1 MLFFILLGL
10 GIISCVVFNYLRV
23 KEGAIKALLVKGFTS
38 VLFVSCGAVA
48 AAGNLDSENI
58 MFALFV
64 IVGLVFGLMGDI
76 WLDLKWMCPDDNETY
91 TFAGFGAFMIGHLV
105 YISGL
110 LTFYADFS
118 KPLHIVV
125 PAVLAAVMAAVVILL
140 EKPQKLNYGRFKA
153 ITAVY
158 GFVLIFMTLLSGSL
172 AFMNGFDNM
181 VLNFMFAGG
190 VFFLISDLI
199 LSGTYFGEGKNRPVD
214 IVTNHATYYIAQF
227 LIASS
232 LLFI

>member
-1 MLFFILLGL
+1 MLYFFLLGL
-10 GIISCVVFNYLRV
+10 GVISCIIFNYLRV
-23 KEGAIKALLVKGFTS
+23 KEGAVKALLMKGFTS
-38 VLFVSCGAVA
+38 VLFVSCA
-48 AAGNLDSENI
+48 AAATASNIESANI

-76 WLDLKWMCPDDNETY
+76 WLDLKWMCPDDNDTY

-105 YISGL
+105 YICGL
-110 LTFYADFS
+110 FIYFVDFS
-118 KPLHIVV
+118 KPLHIVIPV
-125 PAVLAAVMAAVVILL
+125 VLAVLMITVVIML
-140 EKPQKLNYGRFKA
+140 EKPLKLNYGKFKPISA
-153 ITAVY
+153 IY
-158 GFVLIFMTLLSGSL
+158 GFILIFMTLLSGSL
-172 AFMNGFDNM
+172 AFMNGFGNM
-181 VLNFMFAGG
+181 TLNFMFAGG

-214 IVTNHATYYIAQF
+214 IVTNHAAYYIAQY

>member
-1 MLFFILLGL
+1 MFYFILLAF
-10 GIISCVVFNYLRV
+10 GIISCVVFNYHRV
-23 KEGAIKALLVKGFTS
+23 KEGAVKALLTKGLTS
-38 VLFVSCGAVA
+38 VLFVSCGAA
-48 AAGNLDSENI
+48 AAASNIQSSDI

-91 TFAGFGAFMIGHLV
+91 TFAGFGSFMTGHIV
-105 YISGL
+105 YIIGL
-110 LTFYADFS
+110 FAFFADFS
-118 KPLHIVV
+118 KPLYIVI
-125 PAVLAAVMAAVVILL
+125 PAVLALILITIVILL
-140 EKPQKLNYGRFKA
+140 EKPLQLCYGKFKP
-153 ITAVY
+153 ISFVY
-158 GFVLIFMTLLSGSL
+158 GFILIFMTLLSGSF
-172 AFMNGFDNM
+172 AYMNGFENM
-181 VLNFMFAGG
+181 TLNFMFAGG

-214 IVTNHATYYIAQF
+214 IVTNHVSYYIAQY